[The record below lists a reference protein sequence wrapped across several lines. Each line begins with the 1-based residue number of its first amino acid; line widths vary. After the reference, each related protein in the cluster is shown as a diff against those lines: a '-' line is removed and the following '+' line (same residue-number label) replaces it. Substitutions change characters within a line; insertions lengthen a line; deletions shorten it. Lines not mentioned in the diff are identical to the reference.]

1 MKNNYTFTK
10 KNRRRRSNSRG
21 MRLWHLG
28 WWLFLTKIRRRMS
41 HVAQITNSFMF
52 SGESNPL
59 KRKQFSRW
67 PKFSCYNAFGRF
79 FHNSG
84 KKWKFQK
91 LFCGH
96 KSATGGFYK
105 RKLTK
110 KSTLERLKS
119 TWNLILSRLVNF
131 WSLKLSVGLLNRTRW
146 HLGRNGSRIHRARH
160 HLLCHILALRH
171 VTEKLWQLYI
181 CISMLFEAR
190 LAVQTWHESSNPPLE
205 HKNEAQNYI
214 KLLYLSSGKFKTRS
228 RPLELRKT
236 WKTFLKTDN

>member
-1 MKNNYTFTK
+1 
-10 KNRRRRSNSRG
+10 

-52 SGESNPL
+52 SGESKPL
-59 KRKQFSRW
+59 TNFLNDHN
-67 PKFSCYNAFGRF
+67 FHVTTLLVVF
-79 FHNSG
+79 FQNSG
-84 KKWKFQK
+84 KKWNFQK

-96 KSATGGFYK
+96 KRATGGFYK
-105 RKLTK
+105 RKLAK
-110 KSTLERLKS
+110 KSTLERFKS

-131 WSLKLSVGLLNRTRW
+131 WNLKLSVGLLNRTRW

-160 HLLCHILALRH
+160 HLCCHILALRH

-205 HKNEAQNYI
+205 HKNEVQNYFE
-214 KLLYLSSGKFKTRS
+214 LL
-228 RPLELRKT
+228 
-236 WKTFLKTDN
+236 